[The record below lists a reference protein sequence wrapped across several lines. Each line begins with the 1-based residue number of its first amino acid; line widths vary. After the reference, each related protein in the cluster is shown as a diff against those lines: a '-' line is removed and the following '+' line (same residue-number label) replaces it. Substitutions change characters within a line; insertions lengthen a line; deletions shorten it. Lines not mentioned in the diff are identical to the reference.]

1 MKSKDSFK
9 GPSLTT
15 FTLPTSAPPLKSS
28 PASNG
33 ATCWQ
38 PSLQHRAF
46 EEMLTPSSGTYCPR
60 KCLAQLLL
68 ICMSTS
74 VYLHILSSCL
84 ASSPFWNVLSSLLFP
99 MQKPPPKTFSNWVLS
114 NHKTGKEER
123 LRKWGFGCYVPNSP
137 SSESQ
142 GHLRD

>member
-9 GPSLTT
+9 GLSLTT
-15 FTLPTSAPPLKSS
+15 SLLSTLAPPLKSS
-28 PASNG
+28 PTSNG
-33 ATCWQ
+33 ATCWW

-46 EEMLTPSSGTYCPR
+46 EEILMPSNGTNCPL
-60 KCLAQLLL
+60 KWLAQLLL

-99 MQKPPPKTFSNWVLS
+99 MQKPLPKTFSNWVLS
-114 NHKTGKEER
+114 NHKTGREER
-123 LRKWGFGCYVPNSP
+123 LGKWGFGCYVPNSP
-137 SSESQ
+137 SSKSQ